1 MKLDAYQLA
10 ILQTKRSELRD
21 ETVTVVTITVSGSQT
36 DFMGASVTRT
46 KTETTVDCKVGWGN
60 IIEKD
65 RETGGDVIIGDC
77 RILISLDDK
86 GNVDSD
92 NVYLKDSNGTEL
104 QIVRIIPAY
113 DTNECVI
120 YCKRRS

>member
-1 MKLDAYQLA
+1 MKLNAYQLA
-10 ILQTKRSELRD
+10 ILTAKRTILRD
-21 ETVTVVTITVSGSQT
+21 EVITVVKVTVTGSQT
-36 DFMGASVTRT
+36 DFMGASQTR
-46 KTETTVDCKVGWGN
+46 TETTSTINGKIGWGN

-86 GNVDSD
+86 SKIDGE
-92 NVYLKDSNGTEL
+92 NVYLKDSNATAVD
-104 QIVRIIPAY
+104 IIRIIPVY

-120 YCKRRS
+120 YCKRR

>member
-10 ILQTKRSELRD
+10 ILQAKRGELLD
-21 ETVTVVTITVSGSQT
+21 ETITVVTVTVTGTQS

-46 KTETTVDCKVGWGN
+46 ETETTIDGKIGWGN

-104 QIVRIIPAY
+104 QIVRIIQAY